1 MPRSTGMRDT
11 DSTPNTM
18 PSASAMTSAS
28 TEMPTVV
35 PNAMRMSGQRSN
47 SASHL

>member
-1 MPRSTGMRDT
+1 MRDT

-35 PNAMRMSGQRSN
+35 PNAARMSGQRWK